1 MFAFTRA
8 LSQPDVVEKLT
19 AQGAE
24 PRPMPPDRFAAFL
37 QAETTKWTQVVRDA
51 NIKAE

>member
-1 MFAFTRA
+1 MTEFGKA
-8 LSQPDVVEKLT
+8 LSQPDIIEKLT

-24 PRPMPPDRFAAFL
+24 PRPMSADRFKAFL
-37 QAETTKWTQVVRDA
+37 AAETTKWTQVVREA